1 MALSLQAPDLAGP
14 VTDKETILYGD
25 LDLEEIIYAKGFCD
39 SVGHYARPDVVRL
52 LVNHEKQAIM
62 VSQGANTEFLPLSPQ
77 EPDARK
83 HESEKP
89 V

>member
-14 VTDKETILYGD
+14 VTDKESILCAD

-39 SVGHYARPDVVRL
+39 SIGHYARPDVVRL
-52 LVNHEKQAIM
+52 LVNYEKQAVM

-77 EPDARK
+77 EPEARK
-83 HESEKP
+83 HESDKT